1 MVSVSQQARWCQRFL
16 ERIEKARKKGDK
28 HAVSRISGYW
38 RVPVKSA
45 YDWLYRWDGTWESL
59 MAKSHR
65 PHGHPKAHTDAEIQ
79 MMINIT
85 RECGFLPPLLMYQE
99 LCERGYTRSYGGL
112 KRFFRKHFASPAAP
126 LVRPKKPEVY
136 DGGKYPGE
144 RVQIDVK
151 YVPKTSLYG
160 EKLYQY
166 TLVDEYSR
174 WCYREIHN
182 EHDDHASSLF
192 LYNALNAAPF
202 KIKEVQTDNGYEF
215 TNAIWGQKC
224 LELTRFELILSV
236 RHIKYRRIRVGAPK
250 HNGRVERQHGLDM
263 QRFYKRH
270 LFTSL
275 DDAKQKIAAYNAW
288 SNTRI
293 KTCLHFRSPLHIIA
307 LSVLNFFHSSLTP

>member
-1 MVSVSQQARWCQRFL
+1 MISVAQEARWCQKFL
-16 ERIEKARKKGDK
+16 ERIEKAKKKGDK

-45 YDWLYRWDGTWESL
+45 YDWQYKWDGTWKSL

-65 PHGHPKAHTDAEIQ
+65 PHGHPKAHTTEEKR
-79 MMINIT
+79 MIVGVV

-112 KRFFRKHFASPAAP
+112 KRFFRKHFAVPSAS

-151 YVPKTSLYG
+151 YVPRASLYG
-160 EKLYQY
+160 ERLYQY

-174 WCYREIHN
+174 WCYREIY
-182 EHDDHASSLF
+182 DDHNDYAANLF
-192 LYNALNAAPF
+192 LRNAVKAAPF
-202 KIKEVQTDNGYEF
+202 KIKEVQTDNGHEF
-215 TNAIWGQKC
+215 TNVLRRQKRE
-224 LELTRFELILSV
+224 ELTRFELALIELGIL
-236 RHIKYRRIRVGAPK
+236 YRRIRVGTPK

-263 QRFYKRH
+263 QRFYKRQ

-275 DDAKQKIAAYNAW
+275 EDARQKVAQYNAY

-293 KTCLHFRSPLHIIA
+293 KTCLNFRSPIQTIA
-307 LSVLNFFHSSLTP
+307 DFAA